1 MSDQPVT
8 SVSTTREVTVSYE
21 NEWGSPITLDELS
34 RFVSAAY
41 AAGFDGDTKVL
52 RSSGEA
58 FLTWLAVKK
67 TEKS

>member
-1 MSDQPVT
+1 MSDKPVT
-8 SVSTTREVTVSYE
+8 SVSTTREVTVTYE
-21 NEWGSPITLDELS
+21 NEWGGPITLDQLY
-34 RFVSAAY
+34 RFVNAAY
-41 AAGFDGDTKVL
+41 AAGFGGSTKVL